1 MGDRPD
7 NHEAPQDLIPKQRN
21 YAELLALSMSILSPG
36 LDQAGVTPPPP
47 PLPSEGTSVPPQAQ
61 QQHAGAHRRASDQL
75 VYYDALSP
83 TTEEEAR
90 LAGLVSQPQP
100 TAAAVPAHATA
111 PATAPPS
118 PTPAPTPAATTTLP
132 SSASVHDGQA
142 TAEQAALETY
152 DLTTPVAVV
161 PPPPPP
167 PVLAPAPSPAAP
179 MTVTPSP
186 AQQALSSSSSPPPA
200 VIAVEEEDDNAS
212 PLSKVLAP
220 LPAVLASSSSSL
232 FASQRQQA
240 AAPTAPPSPARATP
254 STSMTTTTTILT
266 ASSGAS
272 SPAAHAS
279 PVSPPALKPTAT
291 HPLVEP
297 SSPASPKQ
305 ASVTFAM
312 APRQTRGWSSSYVA
326 PPSNISPPPALP
338 ATTTIAITTTTTTSK
353 KTKRKPSPLD
363 KARWPS
369 VLFLSWLDPLLW
381 QGAHKPLKDE
391 DIPAAP
397 SAHASRVVRN
407 RVVAFQRTHPRTSFG
422 AVIFRTFIWRW
433 MVGFVGQF
441 IFIGAFIMQ
450 PFWVGALLQYIAD
463 KMNNR
468 PSGAYFLG
476 LENGYYL
483 AACLVAT
490 SFVAVLAINSTFY
503 HQTRFGTYLRTA
515 TQVMVYEKSMR
526 LSPAARRKYTT
537 GAIVTMMGVDS
548 ERIYQGMLTSQWCW
562 AAPIVIL
569 VSIFLT
575 IGVLG
580 KSGLVGAG
588 LMVLCMFFQA
598 YSAYGNGKAREIL
611 VRLTDERVKLT
622 NEVLQGIRVIK
633 LYCWEGPVGEMIEKV
648 RKEEIVAL
656 AALLMIKVTAV
667 VVLFLAPVLVSVVT
681 FTVYFYIDDE
691 PRLDRVFTALAFM
704 NLIRL
709 PMAAMP
715 NAVAN
720 LADYRIAM
728 KRVNAFMIEKELE
741 PAATPTPPPTDGSA
755 STGDSD
761 IVIRLEHADFTWADD
776 ELATASAAAAA
787 IAVQK
792 EKEAAAAA
800 KKAAKAKKKG
810 KPKAVIVAKTDADA
824 FTAAAALP
832 ATAATDEE
840 APARV
845 VSSALTSPMR
855 HLPLTLENINLK
867 VKRGQLVVVIG
878 AVGAGK
884 SSLVSAV
891 LGEIACVRGRR
902 ELEGS
907 IAYVGQEV
915 SLSYL
920 WFC

>member
-1 MGDRPD
+1 MADSPD
-7 NHEAPQDLIPKQRN
+7 EAPPELIPKPKN

-36 LDQAGVTPPPP
+36 VDLQTGGDTPPPP
-47 PLPSEGTSVPPQAQ
+47 PPQAQ

-90 LAGLVSQPQP
+90 LAGLVSSQPLP
-100 TAAAVPAHATA
+100 APAPLSAHATA
-111 PATAPPS
+111 TPAPPS
-118 PTPAPTPAATTTLP
+118 PTPAALP
-132 SSASVHDGQA
+132 YSAPVPDGQTTGKEA
-142 TAEQAALETY
+142 VALETY
-152 DLTTPVAVV
+152 DLTTHVAVV
-161 PPPPPP
+161 PSPPVLPVL
-167 PVLAPAPSPAAP
+167 PVLAPAAPSPAES

-186 AQQALSSSSSPPPA
+186 VQEHASSSCSSPPA
-200 VIAVEEEDDNAS
+200 VIAVEEEKEDNTS
-212 PLSKVLAP
+212 PLSKVLSP
-220 LPAVLASSSSSL
+220 LPAVLASSSPSL

-240 AAPTAPPSPARATP
+240 ATTPASPPSPARATL
-254 STSMTTTTTILT
+254 STTTTLSTT
-266 ASSGAS
+266 SSAVS
-272 SPAAHAS
+272 SPRVD
-279 PVSPPALKPTAT
+279 PLPALKPTAT

-297 SSPASPKQ
+297 SSPPSPKQ

-312 APRQTRGWSSSYVA
+312 APSSHVP

-338 ATTTIAITTTTTTSK
+338 ATTTVATIATTTVASTNCSSSSSK
-353 KTKRKPSPLD
+353 KNKRKPSPLD

-391 DIPAAP
+391 DVPAVP
-397 SAHASRVVRN
+397 TAHASRVVRN

-422 AVIFRTFIWRW
+422 AVIFRTFFWRW
-433 MVGFVGQF
+433 MCGFVGQC
-441 IFIGAFIMQ
+441 IFVGAFIMQ

-468 PSGAYFLG
+468 PVAGAYFLG

-490 SFVAVLAINSTFY
+490 SFLAVLSINSTFY

-548 ERIYQGMLTSQWCW
+548 ERIYQGVLTSQWVW
-562 AAPIVIL
+562 AAPVVIL

-580 KSGLVGAG
+580 KAGLVGAG

-633 LYCWEGPVGEMIEKV
+633 LCAWEGPVGEMIERV

-709 PMAAMP
+709 PMSAMP

-720 LADYRIAM
+720 VADYRIAM
-728 KRVNAFMIEKELE
+728 RRVNAFMLEKELE
-741 PAATPTPPPTDGSA
+741 PAATPTPPPTDDSA
-755 STGDSD
+755 STGEGD

-800 KKAAKAKKKG
+800 KKAVKAKKNG

-824 FTAAAALP
+824 FTAATALP
-832 ATAATDEE
+832 ATAPADEE

-867 VKRGQLVVVIG
+867 VKRGQLVAVIG

-902 ELEGS
+902 ELLGNV
-907 IAYVGQEV
+907 AYVGQEV
-915 SLSYL
+915 RLSCL
-920 WFC
+920 EVC

>member
-1 MGDRPD
+1 MC
-7 NHEAPQDLIPKQRN
+7 
-21 YAELLALSMSILSPG
+21 
-36 LDQAGVTPPPP
+36 
-47 PLPSEGTSVPPQAQ
+47 
-61 QQHAGAHRRASDQL
+61 
-75 VYYDALSP
+75 
-83 TTEEEAR
+83 
-90 LAGLVSQPQP
+90 
-100 TAAAVPAHATA
+100 
-111 PATAPPS
+111 
-118 PTPAPTPAATTTLP
+118 
-132 SSASVHDGQA
+132 
-142 TAEQAALETY
+142 
-152 DLTTPVAVV
+152 
-161 PPPPPP
+161 
-167 PVLAPAPSPAAP
+167 
-179 MTVTPSP
+179 
-186 AQQALSSSSSPPPA
+186 
-200 VIAVEEEDDNAS
+200 
-212 PLSKVLAP
+212 
-220 LPAVLASSSSSL
+220 
-232 FASQRQQA
+232 
-240 AAPTAPPSPARATP
+240 
-254 STSMTTTTTILT
+254 
-266 ASSGAS
+266 
-272 SPAAHAS
+272 
-279 PVSPPALKPTAT
+279 
-291 HPLVEP
+291 
-297 SSPASPKQ
+297 
-305 ASVTFAM
+305 
-312 APRQTRGWSSSYVA
+312 
-326 PPSNISPPPALP
+326 
-338 ATTTIAITTTTTTSK
+338 
-353 KTKRKPSPLD
+353 
-363 KARWPS
+363 
-369 VLFLSWLDPLLW
+369 
-381 QGAHKPLKDE
+381 
-391 DIPAAP
+391 
-397 SAHASRVVRN
+397 
-407 RVVAFQRTHPRTSFG
+407 
-422 AVIFRTFIWRW
+422 
-433 MVGFVGQF
+433 GFVGQW
-441 IFIGAFIMQ
+441 IFVGAFTMQ

-468 PSGAYFLG
+468 PGGAYFLG

-483 AACLVAT
+483 AASLVAT
-490 SFVAVLAINSTFY
+490 SFLAVLSINSTFY
-503 HQTRFGTYLRTA
+503 HQTRFGAYLRTA

-562 AAPIVIL
+562 AAPVVIL

-580 KSGLVGAG
+580 KAGLVGAG

-709 PMAAMP
+709 PMSAMP

-728 KRVNAFMIEKELE
+728 RRVNAFMKEKEME
-741 PAATPTPPPTDGSA
+741 PAVTPRPPPVDDSV
-755 STGDSD
+755 STGDAD

-776 ELATASAAAAA
+776 ELATASAAAAV
-787 IAVQK
+787 IALRK

-832 ATAATDEE
+832 ATATTDEE
-840 APARV
+840 APARAA
-845 VSSALTSPMR
+845 SSALTSPMR

-867 VKRGQLVVVIG
+867 VKRGQLVAVIG

-915 SLSYL
+915 RLICYD
-920 WFC
+920 FF